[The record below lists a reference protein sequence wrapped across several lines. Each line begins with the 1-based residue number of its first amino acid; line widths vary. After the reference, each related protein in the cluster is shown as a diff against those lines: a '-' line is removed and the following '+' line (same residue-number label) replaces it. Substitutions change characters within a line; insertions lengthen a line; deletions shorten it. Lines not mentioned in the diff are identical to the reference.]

1 MAKARR
7 RKRFRRGNVS
17 YKVSK
22 GNREVRVKYLNR
34 VKISGDT
41 VLLFRLLRGRRR
53 KRKRSN

>member
-7 RKRFRRGNVS
+7 RKRFRRGSVS

-34 VKISGDT
+34 VKINGDT
-41 VLLFRLLRGRRR
+41 VLLFRLLRR
-53 KRKRSN
+53 KKKAD